1 MNKSDL
7 YKDIL
12 QKLKDYLT
20 GQGII
25 TALEEADIQDDL
37 DWTRYQDACD
47 KLMACANIGA
57 YKKTVQYI
65 KDGLADSD
73 DLTVAL
79 PLRHREA
86 REDNKKRLADFY
98 YLSSNNLVVIT
109 AKAIR
114 EMAITAVAPLADSKC
129 HEVIEMIWLVNKDN
143 PAELAYLWEIYN
155 GQHTDEYYIFTNEPD
170 NEDSDWRLYA
180 YAYFCFVN
188 EHHFKKPAVLNY
200 TAGKEFVTSI
210 PYQAGNKYEQYFDAY
225 NVMSESLFADD
236 VLQRY
241 LRMYQILEYFGYRR
255 ILADLTKGNI
265 RENGFVRNVISKASG
280 HGGNELNEI
289 KSGVSVLIPHLA
301 TTARNAGIFAVGDI
315 DAAMEAFIRDKFLL
329 TNYTFTDDY
338 LWQVIYKL
346 RNCIVHNKESEL
358 HFTYSNT
365 DAYADGISL
374 MRKIIEKMEPQII
387 KIINDPAITA
397 VEFDR
402 QYEAVY

>member
-1 MNKSDL
+1 MNKNDL

-12 QKLKDYLT
+12 LKLKDYLT
-20 GQGII
+20 SQGII
-25 TALEEADIQDDL
+25 TAVEEADVQDDL
-37 DWTRYQDACD
+37 DWTRNLDACD
-47 KLMACANIGA
+47 KLMACANIGP
-57 YKKTVQYI
+57 YKKAVQYI
-65 KDGLADSD
+65 KDGLSDRD

-79 PLRHREA
+79 PLRHRTA
-86 REDNKKRLADFY
+86 SPDNRKRLADFHVR
-98 YLSSNNLVVIT
+98 SNTLVVIT

-114 EMAITAVAPLADSKC
+114 EMATSGIAPLADSKC
-129 HEVIEMIWLVNKDN
+129 HEVIEMIWLVNKDT
-143 PAELAYLWEIYN
+143 PAELSYLWEIYN
-155 GQHTDEYYIFTNEPD
+155 GQHADDYFIFTNELD
-170 NEDSDWRLYA
+170 NENSDWRLYA

-188 EHHFKKPAVLNY
+188 EHHYKKPAVLNF

-241 LRMYQILEYFGYRR
+241 LRMYQILEYFGYRK

-280 HGGNELNEI
+280 RGGNELNEI
-289 KSGVSVLIPHLA
+289 KSGVGVLIPHLA
-301 TTARNAGIFAVGDI
+301 TTARNAGVFAVGDI
-315 DAAMEAFIRDKFLL
+315 DAAMESFIKDKLL
-329 TNYTFTDDY
+329 LSSYTFSDDN

-346 RNCIVHNKESEL
+346 RNCIVHNKESDL

-365 DAYADGISL
+365 DAYVDGISL
-374 MRKIIEKMEPQII
+374 MKKIIEKMEPEIVN
-387 KIINDPAITA
+387 IINNPAITA